1 MIKIIADTSTLTAS
15 ADAVKKGF
23 QVAPLTV
30 TVNGATYKELDEIS
44 SMDFVKI
51 VREGHIPTSSQPA
64 IGDILALFDG
74 ADASDDVINI
84 TMAHGLSGTYQSAC
98 SAAEMSK
105 NKENIT
111 VINSRTLCGPHR
123 YMVEKAQKMAED
135 GCTKDEVIAAVNKCI
150 ENGLSFLIPEDFDFL
165 RRGGRLAPLASFIG
179 GALKLVPVMTLTEDC
194 TRLIKAGLC
203 RNFQKALNEIVI
215 PELKK
220 DGTDENYL
228 ITISHADN
236 MKRAEIAKAELTK
249 HFPNTEIEIV
259 LLTPAFITQGGPGCI
274 AIQSVLK

>member
-1 MIKIIADTSTLTAS
+1 MIKIIADTSTLLSS
-15 ADAVKKGF
+15 AQAKEKCF
-23 QVAPLTV
+23 TVAPLSV

-84 TMAHGLSGTYQSAC
+84 AMAHGLSGTYQSAC

-105 NKENIT
+105 NKDNIT
-111 VINSRTLCGPHR
+111 VINSKTLCGPHR
-123 YMVEKAQKMAED
+123 YMVEKAQKMVEN
-135 GCTKDEVIAAVNKCI
+135 GCTKDEIIAAVNKCV

-194 TRLIKAGLC
+194 TRLIKAGLV
-203 RNFQKALNEIVI
+203 RNFQKALNDIII

-236 MKRAEIAKAELTK
+236 MKRAEIAKAELMK

-259 LLTPAFITQGGPGCI
+259 LLTPAFITQGGPGCV

>member
-64 IGDILALFDG
+64 IGDILALFDA
-74 ADASDDVINI
+74 ADKNDDIINI
-84 TMAHGLSGTYQSAC
+84 AMAHGLSGTYQSAC

-111 VINSRTLCGPHR
+111 VINSKTLCGPHK
-123 YMVEKAQKMAED
+123 YMVQKAQKMVED
-135 GCTKDEVIAAVNKCI
+135 GCTKDEIIAAVNKCI

-165 RRGGRLAPLASFIG
+165 RRGGRLAPLASYIG
-179 GALKLVPVMTLTEDC
+179 GALKLVPVMTLNEDC
-194 TRLIKAGLC
+194 TRLIKAGLV
-203 RNFQKALNEIVI
+203 RNFQKALNDIII
-215 PELKK
+215 PELRK

-236 MKRAEIAKAELTK
+236 MKRAEIAKAELMK

>member
-23 QVAPLTV
+23 QVAPLSV

-64 IGDILALFDG
+64 IGDILAIFDA
-74 ADASDDVINI
+74 ADKNDDVINI
-84 TMAHGLSGTYQSAC
+84 AMAHGLSGTYQSAC

-105 NKENIT
+105 NKDNIT
-111 VINSRTLCGPHR
+111 VINSKTLCGPHR
-123 YMVEKAQKMAED
+123 YMVQKAQKMVEN
-135 GCTKDEVIAAVNKCI
+135 GCTKDEIISAVNKCI

-194 TRLIKAGLC
+194 TRLIRAGLV
-203 RNFQKALNEIVI
+203 RNFQKALNDIII

-236 MKRAEIAKAELTK
+236 MKRAEIAKAELMK

>member
-23 QVAPLTV
+23 QVAPLSV

-64 IGDILALFDG
+64 IGDILALFDA
-74 ADASDDVINI
+74 ADKNDDIINI
-84 TMAHGLSGTYQSAC
+84 AMAHGLSGTYQSAC

-105 NKENIT
+105 NKDNIT
-111 VINSRTLCGPHR
+111 VINSKTLCGPHK
-123 YMVEKAQKMAED
+123 YMVLKAQKMVED

-165 RRGGRLAPLASFIG
+165 RRGGRLAPLASYIG
-179 GALKLVPVMTLTEDC
+179 GALKLVPVMTL
-194 TRLIKAGLC
+194 
-203 RNFQKALNEIVI
+203 
-215 PELKK
+215 
-220 DGTDENYL
+220 
-228 ITISHADN
+228 
-236 MKRAEIAKAELTK
+236 
-249 HFPNTEIEIV
+249 
-259 LLTPAFITQGGPGCI
+259 
-274 AIQSVLK
+274 